1 MYRVIL
7 DCALMFPS
15 ENIEEKMK
23 KECSTAVGSFN
34 IIFIFFFFRLR
45 REDLRV
51 CDIFSSF
58 YTADL
63 LFELFTHN

>member
-1 MYRVIL
+1 MYRVVL

-34 IIFIFFFFRLR
+34 IIFIYFFFSFKKR
-45 REDLRV
+45 RPACV
-51 CDIFSSF
+51 
-58 YTADL
+58 
-63 LFELFTHN
+63 